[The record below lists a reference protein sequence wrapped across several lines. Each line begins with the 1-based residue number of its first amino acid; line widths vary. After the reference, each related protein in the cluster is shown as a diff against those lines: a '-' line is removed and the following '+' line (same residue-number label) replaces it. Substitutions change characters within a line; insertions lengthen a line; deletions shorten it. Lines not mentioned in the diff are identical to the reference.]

1 MKQIRIVL
9 ITWLAFSLSP
19 LCLAQQVQPG
29 GIAKR
34 RFKHRGQIVSS
45 YDKSS
50 NKTTVVLNPYE
61 IPGSAADQGENKEY
75 FSIMCGFIYQGRT
88 MIGYPET
95 VEFHIIS
102 DGTRGFKFDD
112 EKKRTLSIEI
122 DGERIRL
129 GKMTLVRSKHFAFG
143 SSPVNLA
150 RNGYLEELSIIL
162 TYQGLVKLAE
172 GKKVSLLVGE
182 QKIVLDNEH
191 MEALR
196 DLASRI
202 NL

>member
-1 MKQIRIVL
+1 MKHVRIIL
-9 ITWLAFSLSP
+9 LALLASSLSI
-19 LCLAQQVQPG
+19 LCLAQQPG
-29 GIAKR
+29 EIAKR
-34 RFKHRGQIVSS
+34 KFKHRGQIDSS
-45 YDKSS
+45 YDASS
-50 NKTTVVLNPYE
+50 NKTTVVLNPYQ
-61 IPGSAADQGENKEY
+61 ISANAADEGETKEY

-88 MIGYPET
+88 MTDYPET
-95 VEFHIIS
+95 IEFHIIS

-112 EKKRTLSIEI
+112 DKKRTLTIEI

-129 GKMTLVRSKHFAFG
+129 GTMTLVRSKHFAFG
-143 SSPVNLA
+143 SSPVNRF

-162 TYQGLVKLAE
+162 TYQGLLKIAE
-172 GKKVSLLVGE
+172 GKKVWLFVA
-182 QKIVLDNEH
+182 QHKIDLDHEH